1 MAAVFDPQAMPS
13 LPPSNFAHTS
23 PHQVSISCVGL
34 LYDAASNRTFRIPD
48 VPATSSVAHI
58 KQWYAKNVS
67 DSADPRSLVV
77 IHNAQPVEDSAQVWQ
92 LAQGQGQFA
101 VTVAQAQSPRS
112 TLSLFVDTALPIPP
126 IPLCISSDST
136 VLYVKQRLF
145 EMLNLP
151 MALAS
156 AVQTTLILPPSS
168 SPLQND
174 LTLESCG
181 IINNARLALAFQQDN
196 TPDSFQAQALGA
208 QPQYARIKEIW
219 GDNAGNANYSSQVSP
234 VRTKTVTPTSHGL
247 LPSLLFEDEDDE
259 EASVLCEYI
268 GAPVACNPPQCFQ
281 NGNSGNNHSQHSNV
295 PKGRGGRRQRSRS
308 PNNTAELSQDQ
319 LQHLAANFRTKT
331 CRNGPSCKFGR
342 NCWFAHT
349 TEELRKPSDPLP
361 NNLPAV
367 HKLERYSHREANA
380 AKDRHG
386 T

>member
-1 MAAVFDPQAMPS
+1 MGEARAPRLYRPAPEHRSTKRTCLYHHNSALPASTSRSTLARLKRAVPMAIVDTQTMPVQHHMSPQLGMKHPVA
-13 LPPSNFAHTS
+13 
-23 PHQVSISCVGL
+23 CVGL

-126 IPLCISSDST
+126 IPLSISSDST

-181 IINNARLALAFQQDN
+181 VINNARLSLAFQQDN
-196 TPDSFQAQALGA
+196 TPDSGF
-208 QPQYARIKEIW
+208 
-219 GDNAGNANYSSQVSP
+219 
-234 VRTKTVTPTSHGL
+234 
-247 LPSLLFEDEDDE
+247 
-259 EASVLCEYI
+259 
-268 GAPVACNPPQCFQ
+268 
-281 NGNSGNNHSQHSNV
+281 
-295 PKGRGGRRQRSRS
+295 
-308 PNNTAELSQDQ
+308 
-319 LQHLAANFRTKT
+319 
-331 CRNGPSCKFGR
+331 
-342 NCWFAHT
+342 
-349 TEELRKPSDPLP
+349 
-361 NNLPAV
+361 
-367 HKLERYSHREANA
+367 
-380 AKDRHG
+380 
-386 T
+386 